1 MTPISAEE
9 WEVLSFFE
17 VQPKLADKDIAWPY
31 NDFLYEIERGDL
43 SLSCAI
49 APAYRDVRLI
59 LKRGGEKL
67 YELNATGVDD
77 VKYENQSGR
86 ETLEIVLSPRER
98 IRLKVKPGI
107 DIDHRAS
114 SEP

>member
-1 MTPISAEE
+1 MAPISAQE

-31 NDFLYEIERGDL
+31 NDFLYDVERGDL

-59 LKRGGEKL
+59 L
-67 YELNATGVDD
+67 NAAVRDST
-77 VKYENQSGR
+77 S
-86 ETLEIVLSPRER
+86 SM
-98 IRLKVKPGI
+98 RLP
-107 DIDHRAS
+107 S
-114 SEP
+114 MT

>member
-59 LKRGGEKL
+59 LKRGSEKL

-77 VKYENQSGR
+77 VKYDFQS
-86 ETLEIVLSPRER
+86 LSPALVLVLHVVDASLILNRGSEKR
-98 IRLKVKPGI
+98 Y
-107 DIDHRAS
+107 DHNAT
-114 SEP
+114 

>member
-67 YELNATGVDD
+67 YELNAMGVDD
-77 VKYENQSGR
+77 VKYENRLGT
-86 ETLEIVLSPRER
+86 ETLEIVLSPKER
-98 IRLKVKPGI
+98 LRLKVRPQI
-107 DIDHRAS
+107 AIDHRAS